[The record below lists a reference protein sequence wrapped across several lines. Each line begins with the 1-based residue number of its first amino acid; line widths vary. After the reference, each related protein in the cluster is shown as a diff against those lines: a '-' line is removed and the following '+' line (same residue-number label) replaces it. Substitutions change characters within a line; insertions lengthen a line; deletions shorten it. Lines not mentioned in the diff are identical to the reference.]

1 MRFRA
6 DDRSRRTIAV
16 LVLVAVLL
24 GGVVAVDSAFAV
36 NGEPQPDETDPA
48 AGVEIDRAL
57 QTAEGQVEAIVR
69 FESTDRATLAA
80 SANATETLKTKAS
93 TAQGPLTRFAA
104 RTGGVT
110 VERGFW
116 IANAALVTVDT
127 ERVSLA
133 EIAAIDGVERI
144 HQNFEVTT
152 RTSTPASQTNLG
164 VNGTTVSTSAT
175 GYTYGLEQINTSSV
189 WSEFDARGG
198 GAKVAV
204 LDTGVDVS
212 HPDIDLYTTNTS
224 DPTYPG
230 GWAEFDSNGDKV
242 SGSQP
247 HDTSSHGTHVTG
259 TVSGGNASGTWIGVA
274 PEAEMMHGLV
284 LPDGSGR
291 FSQIVAGM
299 EWAVNNNADVVSMS
313 LGTSCDPSTEDS
325 SYVSEFI
332 NPVQNA
338 ETNGTVVV
346 AASGNDYEGC
356 SGSPANVYDSLAI
369 GASNSAEGIADFSS
383 GEKVTTSTAWGTTAP
398 DSWPSEY
405 IVPDVAAPGAAV
417 KSSVPDGGY
426 NELSGTSMAT
436 PHVAGVAALMESAT
450 ERDLSPDEITSAIEA
465 SAWKPSDWDE
475 SSAQYSIEETGK
487 DSRYGLGIVDAH
499 EAVSEV
505 LYGSFTGTVV
515 DVTTGDP
522 IPGANVMADNGSA
535 SFSGKTNA
543 NGAFEFEVPDNETY
557 DVSISDDGY
566 ETVVEPDQTVDTNSD
581 VDLGTVALT
590 GNASLSGTVTDGVT
604 DTAVENATVTATDP
618 DTGVTYENR
627 TDATG
632 EYAFD
637 AVRGGV
643 DYSVT
648 VRTAGY
654 EDAETT
660 TTVPDN
666 GSATAN
672 AALTGDSTLT
682 GTVTDAKSTPT
693 VAIGGATITAT
704 GAVGSYTTTTERGGT
719 YSLTLPGNETT
730 YAVAIEADGYQD
742 GGDEV
747 TLNGG
752 EESVNR
758 ALSGDSNI
766 SLSVSDSHFGDPVS
780 NATVS
785 VSTDSGASY
794 PVTEAG
800 DGTYDA
806 STVPSTANYTITVEA
821 DGYEQNTTTA
831 SGLPPGGTAAHAVGL
846 AGDATITGSITD
858 GVGVTA
864 NGTALPI
871 ENATITLTRSDTG
884 SSSTLANATGLNGSY
899 AASVPGVETN
909 YTINAAASG
918 YQNTSLTTAE
928 LGDAETTTADLQ
940 LVGNATLSTQAIV
953 TGERTANTTIEAT
966 TDDGGLAGVTWLN
979 ESAGTNLSVAVPG
992 RGADYTVNVSSRAF
1006 STNSSAVAGVTN
1018 ATALDPLSISQLPYY
1033 FGIDDGT
1040 APESITAGETV
1051 TVSATIVNLGTED
1064 WNHSA
1069 NLSADD
1075 TQIATRSIALNGTA
1089 NTSDVANT
1097 TVSFSHQPGSTGPV
1111 AYTLETDNET
1121 MRSTVTVEETGG
1133 GGGGGFGPPPSSDP
1147 EPSFWLVGTAL
1158 ETDELVAGETGTVSV
1173 TVLNSGDG
1181 AGTKPLRLTADG
1193 AVVGTASV
1201 DVPAG
1206 ERVEATLEFSFDEP
1220 GTYDLAVDGEGVGPV
1235 TVIEPP
1241 SDPGN
1246 ETAANE
1252 SAPTND
1258 TDSSGGSDA
1267 TPGFTAIAGLL
1278 ALAIV
1283 AVARRR

>member
-24 GGVVAVDSAFAV
+24 GGVVAVDSAFAAD
-36 NGEPQPDETDPA
+36 GELRPDETDPA
-48 AGVEIDRAL
+48 AGVEIDRTL

-69 FESTDRATLAA
+69 FESADRATVAA

-93 TAQGPLTRFAA
+93 TTQGPLTRFAA
-104 RTGGVT
+104 RTDGVT

-116 IANAALVTVDT
+116 IANAVLVTVDT
-127 ERVSLA
+127 ERVSFE
-133 EIAAIDGVERI
+133 EIATIDGVTAI
-144 HQNFEVTT
+144 HENEMVEPASASPATNPMVNT
-152 RTSTPASQTNLG
+152 SRTSIETK
-164 VNGTTVSTSAT
+164 SAT
-175 GYTYGLEQINTSSV
+175 STTYGLDSINATSA
-189 WSEFDARGG
+189 WNAFDTRGG

-204 LDTGVDVS
+204 LDTGVDVA
-212 HPDIDLYTTNTS
+212 HPDIDLYTTDAS
-224 DPTYPG
+224 DTTYPG
-230 GWAEFDSNGDKV
+230 GWAEFDVNGDRV
-242 SGSQP
+242 SGSTP
-247 HDTSSHGTHVTG
+247 YDCGTHGTHVSG
-259 TVSGGNASGTWIGVA
+259 TVSGGNASGTSIGVA
-274 PEAEMMHGLV
+274 PNVSLMVGGV
-284 LPDGSGR
+284 LMYDQDGYDCAASTT
-291 FSQIVAGM
+291 QVVAGM
-299 EWAVNNNADVVSMS
+299 EWAVNNGADVLSMS
-313 LGTSCDPSTEDS
+313 LGGA
-325 SYVSEFI
+325 SYNDEYADAIS
-332 NPVQNA
+332 NA
-338 ETNGTVVV
+338 QQAGVLVV
-346 AASGNDYEGC
+346 AAAGNSGEGT
-356 SGSPANVYDSLAI
+356 SSSPGDVYDALTI
-369 GASNSAEGIADFSS
+369 GAVDSSNTVASFSS
-383 GEKVTTSTAWGTTAP
+383 GNLVNASGFSNP
-398 DSWPSEY
+398 RSHWPSQW
-405 IVPDVAAPGAAV
+405 IVPDVAAPGV
-417 KSSVPDGGY
+417 GTYSSTPGGTY
-426 NELSGTSMAT
+426 SEKSGTSMAT
-436 PHVAGVAALMESAT
+436 PHVAGVVALMESAT
-450 ERDLSPDEITSAIEA
+450 ERDLSPDEITSAIEE

-475 SSAQYSIEETGK
+475 SDAQYSIESTGK

-505 LYGSFTGTVV
+505 KYGSINGTVV
-515 DVTTGDP
+515 DAATDDP
-522 IPGANVMADNGSA
+522 ISGATVTADNGA
-535 SFSGKTNA
+535 ETVSGKT
-543 NGAFEFEVPDNETY
+543 GAAGSFEFDVPDNETY
-557 DVSISDDGY
+557 DVSISDGGY
-566 ETVVEPDQTVDTNSD
+566 ETAVEPDQTVDTNSD
-581 VDLGTVALT
+581 VDLGTIALS

-618 DTGVTYENR
+618 DTGMTYENR

-632 EYAFD
+632 AYAFD

-643 DYSVT
+643 DYNLVVS
-648 VRTAGY
+648 APGY
-654 EDAETT
+654 DNVAYATE
-660 TTVPDN
+660 VPDD
-666 GSATAN
+666 GSTTAT

-682 GTVTDAKSTPT
+682 GTVTDAESTPT

-704 GAVGSYTTTTERGGT
+704 SGAGSYTTTTERDGT

-730 YAVAIEADGYQD
+730 YAVAIEADGYQA
-742 GGDEV
+742 GSDEV
-747 TLNGG
+747 TLNGD
-752 EESVNR
+752 EKSVNG

-766 SLSVSDSHFGDPVS
+766 SLTVTDAHFGDLVS
-780 NATVS
+780 DATIS

-794 PVTEAG
+794 PVTEVD

-806 STVPSTANYTITVEA
+806 NTVPSTTNYTVTVEA
-821 DGYEQNTTTA
+821 SGYEQNTTVV
-831 SGLPPGGTAAHAVGL
+831 SEPPAGGTVTQNVSL
-846 AGDATITGSITD
+846 AGNATIAGSITD
-858 GVGVTA
+858 AVGVTTD
-864 NGTALPI
+864 GTPLPI
-871 ENATITLTRSDTG
+871 ENATIEITRRDTRSSATLT
-884 SSSTLANATGLNGSY
+884 NATDPNGSY
-899 AASVPGVETN
+899 AAAVPGVGTN
-909 YTINAAASG
+909 YTVNATALG
-918 YQNTSLTTAE
+918 YQNASLTTAE
-928 LGDAETTTADLQ
+928 LRDSETTTADRQ
-940 LVGNATLSTQAIV
+940 LVGNATLSTQATV

-966 TDDGGLAGVTWLN
+966 TDDGGLAGVTWTN
-979 ESAGTNLSVAVPG
+979 ESTGTNLSVAVPG

-1018 ATALDPLSISQLPYY
+1018 TTALDPRSINQLPYY

-1040 APESITAGETV
+1040 TPESITEGETV

-1069 NLSADD
+1069 NLSVDD

-1097 TVSFSHQPGSTGPV
+1097 TVSFSHQPGSTGPI
-1111 AYTLETDNET
+1111 AYTLETNNET

-1133 GGGGGFGPPPSSDP
+1133 GGGGGGFGPPASSDP

-1158 ETDELVAGETGTVSV
+1158 ETDELVTGETGTVSV

-1193 AVVGTASV
+1193 SVVGTASV

-1206 ERVEATLEFSFDEP
+1206 ERVETTLEFSFDEP
-1220 GTYDLAVDGEGVGPV
+1220 GTYDLAVDGEEVGPV

-1267 TPGFTAIAGLL
+1267 TPGFTAITGLF